1 MEQATRKAVRV
12 DMPKAATM
20 ARQWADRAALFPSGA
35 PPLVVEQK
43 ERGSV
48 SIDFAADDGD
58 DAVAVLSVG
67 RKIPVAG
74 RYPRRKGK
82 PAVSSQQD
90 GRGHYRRRRHCWPLR
105 QGLTTSQPPL
115 PPLQPSQPPPPP
127 WPVPLPGGRQRRCSC
142 CSCCSCCC
150 QLGCCCYCCCR
161 QPLGPSENQ
170 YLDHCLAHQ
179 PSLPQQ
185 PPQLQRPQQP

>member
-1 MEQATRKAVRV
+1 V

-20 ARQWADRAALFPSGA
+20 ARKWADRAALFP
-35 PPLVVEQK
+35 
-43 ERGSV
+43 V

-90 GRGHYRRRRHCWPLR
+90 GRGHYRRRRHWRMFVPPSHG
-105 QGLTTSQPPL
+105 GLCNSVWEK
-115 PPLQPSQPPPPP
+115 SM
-127 WPVPLPGGRQRRCSC
+127 
-142 CSCCSCCC
+142 
-150 QLGCCCYCCCR
+150 
-161 QPLGPSENQ
+161 
-170 YLDHCLAHQ
+170 
-179 PSLPQQ
+179 
-185 PPQLQRPQQP
+185 PPQGFGQIAAAAHRGHAGQGHRLMTEVMLKKSQ